1 MFYIVQSTI
10 AHKLA
15 LIKLPIFVELEENI
29 LSDVDSVSILVDQ
42 VASINVISRPTK
54 HYTRTE
60 LVRIAI
66 MNTVAR

>member
-1 MFYIVQSTI
+1 
-10 AHKLA
+10 
-15 LIKLPIFVELEENI
+15 LIKLPIFIELEEYI
-29 LSDVDSVSILVDQ
+29 LPDVDSVSILVDQ

-60 LVRIAI
+60 LVRMAI